1 MMREQR
7 RVLVTGGCG
16 FIGAHLCKALIENGN
31 PVIIV
36 DNLDGGDRSRISE
49 IEAAGLARFYEVDI
63 RDHQAIDEVFKQ
75 ELPTDVVHLAAGT
88 SVSESKVNPKKYFDT
103 LVTGTFNV
111 LSAAS
116 RANVKKFIYT
126 NSAATYGKAQQI
138 PTPESAAP
146 SPTNPYGAFKY
157 LGEQLSLT
165 LGAVNSIE
173 VVSLR
178 LFNLYGEFGSALFGL
193 FVNQS
198 LKGEPLTI
206 TGDGAQRRD
215 FTFVGDVA
223 DVICKVLESDIKN
236 EIINVATG
244 QTHSIIDLANALGED
259 YRFIPRA
266 SDEPDL
272 IWADI
277 SKLQKL
283 LPSDVPRSPFGETV
297 KEVMTK
303 IKSKNR

>member
-1 MMREQR
+1 MLRDQR
-7 RVLVTGGCG
+7 KVLVTGGCG
-16 FIGAHLCKALIENGN
+16 FIGVHLCKALIENAN
-31 PVIIV
+31 QVIIV

-49 IEAAGLARFYEVDI
+49 IEAEGRVKFYEVDI
-63 RDHQAIDEVFKQ
+63 CDHRALDDIFKQ

-88 SVSESKVNPKKYFDT
+88 SVSESRVNPKKYFDI
-103 LVTGTFNV
+103 LVAGTFNV
-111 LSAAS
+111 LSSAS
-116 RANVKKFIYT
+116 RVNVKKFIYT
-126 NSAATYGKAQQI
+126 NSAATYGKAQQL
-138 PTPESAAP
+138 PTPESAEP
-146 SPTNPYGAFKY
+146 RPTNPYGTFKY

-165 LGAVNSIE
+165 LGAMSSLE

-206 TGDGAQRRD
+206 TGDGMQRRD
-215 FTFVGDVA
+215 FTFVGDVVNA
-223 DVICKVLESDIKN
+223 ICKVLESDIKN

-244 QTHSIIDLANALGED
+244 ETHSIIDLADALGEE

-283 LPSDVPRSPFGETV
+283 LPNAVPSSPFGETV
-297 KEVMTK
+297 REVMTK
-303 IKSKNR
+303 IKSKHH